1 MPDRMPER
9 MSEHV
14 PERMTSR
21 YFQMECQ
28 NYVRKMDQGGDHSKK
43 VFFLREKN
51 RISKSCKSRGNSKK
65 TKKLFKKL
73 EGYIRVASLNT

>member
-43 VFFLREKN
+43 VFFFYVRKTESRSPVNHGEIQKN
-51 RISKSCKSRGNSKK
+51 KEI
-65 TKKLFKKL
+65 
-73 EGYIRVASLNT
+73 V